1 MVESIK
7 HQKKSKLYHFLRCI
21 ICRFRG
27 DVLHPWANPL
37 LDVSDALEF
46 SRRWRVPAKL
56 SQASTRVHG
65 RLGGWHGGGALKN
78 SLESSRRVFKGVP
91 CSYIFH
97 FQDWLEKEEIKFSNS
112 FFRWK
117 TMENLYMY
125 NVTLRYWNTKRWLE
139 IHSMNVRIRF
149 FAIGQS
155 WISIAIVDGQY
166 PTPVDMQKDI
176 HLFTLYN
183 ILYVFYPSRF
193 IRFSSINNMWRISS
207 QKKKRVHP
215 HHIWPSSPRKKCQT
229 GFWNL
234 PFFGTCAVHFF
245 F

>member
-149 FAIGQS
+149 LLLDNLEFRLPS
-155 WISIAIVDGQY
+155 LMD
-166 PTPVDMQKDI
+166 
-176 HLFTLYN
+176 N
-183 ILYVFYPSRF
+183 ILHQLICKKTSTCLHYIIYCTFSIPAGSSDFLPSTICDEYPV
-193 IRFSSINNMWRISS
+193 
-207 QKKKRVHP
+207 KKKKSSSTP
-215 HHIWPSSPRKKCQT
+215 HLTKLS
-229 GFWNL
+229 
-234 PFFGTCAVHFF
+234 
-245 F
+245 